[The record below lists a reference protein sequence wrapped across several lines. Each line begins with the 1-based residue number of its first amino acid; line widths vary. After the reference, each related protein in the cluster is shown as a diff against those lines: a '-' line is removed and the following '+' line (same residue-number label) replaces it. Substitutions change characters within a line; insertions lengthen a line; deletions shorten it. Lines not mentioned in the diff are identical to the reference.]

1 MIPRYPPITYYP
13 VPGHPGHFPQQN
25 LDDAGKIFVG
35 GIPADATKETLTEY
49 FSQFGEVS
57 DSIIMLDN
65 VTGRSR
71 GFGFVTFL
79 DQMCVDDV
87 LAHSSKHS
95 INGKVVDAK
104 KAVPKGPNQST
115 ILKAMGVISNRADR
129 NPDCKVFVGGVAQG
143 TTETDLANYFKIFG
157 KVLEVKIPKD
167 QNTQRARGFSFVL
180 FDNAESVIEATK
192 ERYHTIN
199 NKTVEVKTVHLSMNI
214 KGGFSDKSSDDGQL
228 ASPPSPFMQ
237 MTQQRTGGGYYA
249 QYPQGYIGLS
259 PAAAHRPQ
267 PYYEHA
273 SYEPSPSGS
282 SCSVGSMGSSGLNNI
297 PTPLGSGSGV
307 APRVDEYSP
316 YMAPA
321 IYQAFNDLSIGQQQ
335 YQRRSYPVPRGPYA
349 VHAEGYPQQ
358 GVPAGYSPT
367 PMQQSG
373 YSQSPV
379 PSSLGYQHAA
389 FGTSPPVYQAMSAT
403 ATPHAAQQVP
413 SQYPVAVSTPQP
425 QGLVATTVQSFKR

>member
-249 QYPQGYIGLS
+249 QYPQGYIG
-259 PAAAHRPQ
+259 
-267 PYYEHA
+267 
-273 SYEPSPSGS
+273 
-282 SCSVGSMGSSGLNNI
+282 SMGSSGLNNI

>member
-1 MIPRYPPITYYP
+1 MIPR
-13 VPGHPGHFPQQN
+13 VPEHFPQQN

-35 GIPADATKETLTEY
+35 GIPADASKETLTEY

-143 TTETDLANYFKIFG
+143 TTETDLANYFKVFG
-157 KVLEVKIPKD
+157 KVLEVKLPKD

-180 FDNAESVIEATK
+180 FDNGESVIEATK

-199 NKTVEVKTVHLSMNI
+199 NKTVEVKI
-214 KGGFSDKSSDDGQL
+214 
-228 ASPPSPFMQ
+228 
-237 MTQQRTGGGYYA
+237 
-249 QYPQGYIGLS
+249 
-259 PAAAHRPQ
+259 
-267 PYYEHA
+267 
-273 SYEPSPSGS
+273 
-282 SCSVGSMGSSGLNNI
+282 
-297 PTPLGSGSGV
+297 
-307 APRVDEYSP
+307 
-316 YMAPA
+316 
-321 IYQAFNDLSIGQQQ
+321 
-335 YQRRSYPVPRGPYA
+335 
-349 VHAEGYPQQ
+349 
-358 GVPAGYSPT
+358 
-367 PMQQSG
+367 
-373 YSQSPV
+373 V
-379 PSSLGYQHAA
+379 PSINEY
-389 FGTSPPVYQAMSAT
+389 
-403 ATPHAAQQVP
+403 
-413 SQYPVAVSTPQP
+413 
-425 QGLVATTVQSFKR
+425 